1 MIARLQATSIENNNE
16 KQEQNITDIKTH
28 SNMKKYIRNKI
39 KSLFLKKGGVVSYY
53 SIDDN
58 LTALDLINSVKKEV
72 DFLMSY
78 DEAYNIFFLSK
89 AMNKLEG
96 NFAEVGCYQGGSSKL
111 ILSNLKADS
120 SFYVFDTFEGL
131 TNQITE
137 GKDSKRFQAGQ
148 FACSLDKVK
157 AYLSDKRVIYTKGIF
172 PDSAKGLNPEKFSF
186 VHLDL
191 DLYQA
196 TLESL
201 EYFYPKMVIGGTL
214 VTHDYSTADGVR
226 NAFNEFA
233 LKQNIAVIPLSGSQ
247 AMIIRV

>member
-1 MIARLQATSIENNNE
+1 V
-16 KQEQNITDIKTH
+16 
-28 SNMKKYIRNKI
+28 KKYIRNKI

-111 ILSNLKADS
+111 ILANLRAGS

-131 TNQITE
+131 TNLITE
-137 GKDSKRFQAGQ
+137 DKDSKRFQAGQ

-157 AYLSDKRVIYTKGIF
+157 EYLNDERVVYTKGIF
-172 PDSAKGLNPEKFSF
+172 PNSANGLKSQEFSF

-191 DLYQA
+191 DLYKA
-196 TLESL
+196 TLDSL
-201 EYFYPKMVIGGTL
+201 EYFYPKMVVGGIL
-214 VTHDYSTADGVR
+214 VSHDYSTADGVR
-226 NAFNEFA
+226 NAFDEFA
-233 LKQNIAVIPLSGSQ
+233 LKHNICVIPLSGSQ